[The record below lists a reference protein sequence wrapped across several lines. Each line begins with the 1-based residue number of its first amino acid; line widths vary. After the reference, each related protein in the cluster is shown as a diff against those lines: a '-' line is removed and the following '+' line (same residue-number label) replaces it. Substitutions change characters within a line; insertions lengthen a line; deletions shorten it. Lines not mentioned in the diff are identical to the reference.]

1 MSSHENASAAMG
13 TTTTEKT
20 VPARGSVDL
29 GDQIIDHIPALRRYA
44 RVLARTV
51 DQADDLV
58 QDCVER
64 ALSRSNLYQPD
75 TNLRAWL
82 FTIMRNIA
90 ITQTRKEKLRR
101 TYASERLAMDRR
113 SEAPSQGDVVV
124 LKDSLRMMKRLSSG
138 EQQAVRLLGLY
149 DLSYEEAAGMSGLP
163 VGTMKSRLSR
173 GRQRLRAL
181 LDPAEGRNPPPNVAP

>member
-1 MSSHENASAAMG
+1 MSEQTLASQPSHS
-13 TTTTEKT
+13 
-20 VPARGSVDL
+20 L
-29 GDQIIDHIPALRRYA
+29 GDEIIDHIPALRRYA
-44 RVLARTV
+44 RVLVRTV

-90 ITQTRKEKLRR
+90 ITQTRKDKLRR
-101 TYASERLAMDRR
+101 SYASERLAMDRR
-113 SEAPSQGDVVV
+113 SQAPTQPDLVA
-124 LKDSLRMMKRLSSG
+124 LKDSLRLMAELSAG
-138 EQQAVRLLGLY
+138 EQQAVQLLGLY
-149 DLSYEEAAGMSGLP
+149 DLSYEEAASRSGLP

-181 LDPAEGRNPPPNVAP
+181 MDSGDSAPSRGESRAD

>member
-1 MSSHENASAAMG
+1 MSQTSTNW
-13 TTTTEKT
+13 
-20 VPARGSVDL
+20 L
-29 GDQIIDHIPALRRYA
+29 GVQMVDHIPALRRYA
-44 RVLARTV
+44 RVLVRTS

-64 ALSRSNLYQPD
+64 ALSRAALYQPD

-101 TYASERLAMDRR
+101 NYAAERLAMDRR
-113 SEAPSQGDVVV
+113 ADAPSQADSVV
-124 LKDSLRMMKRLSSG
+124 LKASLRMLGKLSAG
-138 EQQAVRLLGLY
+138 ERQAVTLLGLY
-149 DLSYEEAAGMSGLP
+149 DLSYEEAAGVSGLP
-163 VGTMKSRLSR
+163 IGTMKSRLSR

-181 LDPAEGRNPPPNVAP
+181 LDPDEAARESEQPTR

>member
-1 MSSHENASAAMG
+1 MTPSPSTWLG
-13 TTTTEKT
+13 
-20 VPARGSVDL
+20 GQIVD
-29 GDQIIDHIPALRRYA
+29 HVPALRRYA
-44 RVLARTV
+44 RVLVRTT

-64 ALSRSNLYQPD
+64 ALSRSALYQPD

-101 TYASERLAMDRR
+101 SYASERMAMDRR
-113 SEAPSQGDVVV
+113 AEAPSQADVVV
-124 LKDSLRMMKRLSSG
+124 LKDSLRMMQELSSG
-138 EQQAVRLLGLY
+138 EQQAVTLLGLY
-149 DLSYEEAAGMSGLP
+149 DLSYEEAANLSGLP

-181 LDPAEGRNPPPNVAP
+181 LDPAEAAGRNPELPVA